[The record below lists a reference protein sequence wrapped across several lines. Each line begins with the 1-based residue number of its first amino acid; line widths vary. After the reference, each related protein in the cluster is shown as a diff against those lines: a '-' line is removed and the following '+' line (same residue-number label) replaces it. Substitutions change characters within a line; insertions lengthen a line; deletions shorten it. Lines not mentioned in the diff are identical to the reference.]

1 MKLSNLNLYRIEK
14 DHIRENLNKY
24 TRKAFKSLP
33 KCKNPHIL
41 DVGCGSGVPTIELA
55 KISDGH
61 VIGIDR
67 DVTSLNLLQRKIQK
81 MGLNNQVNVIK
92 DSILN
97 MDFPEESFD
106 IIWAEGSIFVIGFE
120 NSLKRWRRFL
130 KPNGF
135 LVLHDENKD
144 KTKKLGL
151 ITKYGYTL
159 IAQFELPDNLW
170 WREYYTPLE
179 LLIQEFRHNYP
190 NDSELINEL
199 NKDQIEIDKC
209 KSNSIVFS
217 SFFVIMHK
225 V

>member
-1 MKLSNLNLYRIEK
+1 MSNLNLYRIEK

-24 TRKAFKSLP
+24 TRKAFKLLP
-33 KCKNPHIL
+33 KCKNLHIL

-61 VIGIDR
+61 VTGIDI
-67 DVTSLNLLQRKIQK
+67 DATSLNLLQRKIK
-81 MGLNNQVNVIK
+81 EIGLNNRLSIIK
-92 DSILN
+92 DSILT

-120 NSLKRWRRFL
+120 KSIKKWRRFL
-130 KPNGF
+130 KTNGF
-135 LVLHDENKD
+135 LVIHDENKD

-151 ITKYGYTL
+151 ITKYGYGL
-159 IAQFELPDNLW
+159 IAQFELTDNLW
-170 WREYYTPLE
+170 RLEYYTPLE
-179 LLIQEFRHNYP
+179 QLIQEFRHKYP
-190 NDSELINEL
+190 NDSELNSEL

-209 KSNSIVFS
+209 KSDSIVFS
-217 SFFVIMHK
+217 SFFVIMQK

>member
-1 MKLSNLNLYRIEK
+1 MSNLNLYRIEK

-24 TRKAFKSLP
+24 TRKAFKLLP
-33 KCKNPHIL
+33 KCKNLHIL

-61 VIGIDR
+61 VTGIDI
-67 DVTSLNLLQRKIQK
+67 DATSLNLLQRKIK
-81 MGLNNQVNVIK
+81 EIGLNNRLSIIK
-92 DSILN
+92 DSILT

-120 NSLKRWRRFL
+120 KSIKKWRRFL

-135 LVLHDENKD
+135 LVIHDENKD
-144 KTKKLGL
+144 KNKKLGL
-151 ITKYGYTL
+151 IIKYGYAL
-159 IAQFELPDNLW
+159 IAQFELTDNLW
-170 WREYYTPLE
+170 WLEYYTLLE
-179 LLIQEFRHNYP
+179 RLIQEFRNKYP
-190 NDSELINEL
+190 NDSVLNNEL

-209 KSNSIVFS
+209 KLNSTVFS
-217 SFFVIMHK
+217 SFFAIMQK

>member
-1 MKLSNLNLYRIEK
+1 MSNLNSYRIEK

-24 TRKAFKSLP
+24 TRKAFKMLP

-61 VIGIDR
+61 VIGIDI
-67 DVTSLNLLQRKIQK
+67 DETSLNLLQRKIK
-81 MGLNNQVNVIK
+81 ETGLNNQVSVIK
-92 DSILN
+92 DSILT

-106 IIWAEGSIFVIGFE
+106 IIWSEGSIFVIGFE
-120 NSLKRWRRFL
+120 NGIKKWRRFL

-135 LVLHDENKD
+135 LVIHDENKD

-159 IAQFELPDNLW
+159 IAQFGLTDNLW
-170 WREYYTPLE
+170 WIEYFTPLE
-179 LLIQEFRHNYP
+179 QLIQEFRHKYP

-209 KSNSIVFS
+209 KSNPILVS
-217 SFFVIMHK
+217 SFYVIIQK